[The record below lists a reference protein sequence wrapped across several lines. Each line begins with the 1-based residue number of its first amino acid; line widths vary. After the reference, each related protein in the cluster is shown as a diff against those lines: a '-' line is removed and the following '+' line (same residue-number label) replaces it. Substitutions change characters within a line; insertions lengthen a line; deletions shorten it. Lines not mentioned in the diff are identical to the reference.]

1 MNGCKALN
9 KGYQSNLWLLH
20 SLLHDVDVQGEEHA
34 RDEAS
39 LRARQLLHKGVN
51 LLSHLLTM
59 LLLKNMTSNTEHCS
73 TDAQAEAQAQAQ
85 TIVVDDKIM
94 SLIVTP
100 WEREG
105 QQSSA
110 SPFHQVALSSASLL
124 T

>member
-39 LRARQLLHKGVN
+39 LHARQLLHQGVN
-51 LLSHLLTM
+51 LLSHLLPM
-59 LLLKNMTSNTEHCS
+59 LLLKNMTSNIEHRS
-73 TDAQAEAQAQAQ
+73 TDTHAEEGDCCHCHNYEVV
-85 TIVVDDKIM
+85 IVN
-94 SLIVTP
+94 P
-100 WEREG
+100 WEREA

-110 SPFHQVALSSASLL
+110 SPSHRAALSSAASLL